1 MKINLV
7 SCLFVLDTEY
17 SNNIRKNDNKK
28 LKLLVKNNN
37 TLPSINYD
45 DGSGLKGFIKNY
57 ISSIINSDIF
67 HLEQVFAL
75 GDKKYFNDSIDIV
88 FLSVTNIENINNL
101 SSEYKL
107 IDFSISNNSL
117 IKFGNNMYEYK
128 TVERFSDRNVDYV
141 HNIYVDDVNIEKT
154 LLEILVSYKRLRTM
168 LDSSDIMFKFMPKE
182 FTLEDVR
189 IVYELVKDKQV
200 DKSNFRKRIIKY
212 VEKCNDK
219 VDNKGYRPTQLYR
232 FKPLVDDIW
241 L

>member
-7 SCLFVLDTEY
+7 SCLFVLDTES

-45 DGSGLKGFIKNY
+45 DGSGLKCFIKNY

>member
-7 SCLFVLDTEY
+7 SCLFVLDTE
-17 SNNIRKNDNKK
+17 SSDNIRKNDTKK

-45 DGSGLKGFIKNY
+45 DGSGLKGFIRNY

-117 IKFGNNMYEYK
+117 INFENNIYEYK

-141 HNIYVDDVNIEKT
+141 HNIYVDDVNVEKT

-168 LDSSDIMFKFMPKE
+168 VDSSDIIFKFMPKD

-189 IVYELVKDKQV
+189 GVYEMIKDKQV

-219 VDNKGYRPTQLYR
+219 VDNKGYRPTQLYT

>member
-1 MKINLV
+1 
-7 SCLFVLDTEY
+7 
-17 SNNIRKNDNKK
+17 
-28 LKLLVKNNN
+28 
-37 TLPSINYD
+37 
-45 DGSGLKGFIKNY
+45 
-57 ISSIINSDIF
+57 
-67 HLEQVFAL
+67 
-75 GDKKYFNDSIDIV
+75 
-88 FLSVTNIENINNL
+88 
-101 SSEYKL
+101 
-107 IDFSISNNSL
+107 
-117 IKFGNNMYEYK
+117 MYEYK

>member
-7 SCLFVLDTEY
+7 SCLFVLDTES

-141 HNIYVDDVNIEKT
+141 HNIYVDDVSIEKT

>member
-7 SCLFVLDTEY
+7 SCLFVLDTES